1 MAVQPRSV
9 LRVAAGLLVLQLSVL
24 RSTVGADLPAAAGKD
39 SKLERSRSACRDP
52 HAQPFDSHSV
62 WNTPLGTSA
71 RLQDVGL
78 GDFQTGQYHDDENF
92 VVPRGSSD
100 ELVDVIN
107 QGWWGPTPA
116 PARALCPTAN
126 KSNTFCHC
134 VEFGSRSGTRLSIP
148 YNWTTGTQAG
158 NNGAAFML
166 NATHAVQMQPTF
178 RCKPGSP
185 VLAEWEQWRLSPPTG
200 PVDRYATSLWGPGTY
215 GAHGGSGLSS
225 LGGQIRRGELNET
238 APDIQHALSLE
249 LFAHK
254 WYYCA
259 PSQRAK
265 GTGPKSNRSTCFRWP
280 ALTADSYAVTKG
292 HELVYGGTNPYLQPG
307 TLLAV
312 PRPSVVSIAARLKTV
327 VGKRILKAA
336 STFGAYVVDD
346 AAGSY
351 LGEYGKTNINYEQG
365 VAEEVMQNYGLILG
379 ASAHT
384 QQGVLFDDLTLI
396 FRGMQAVSNNGPGSI
411 GGGGNPVAPLPVPL
425 CPVESPRLQ

>member
-1 MAVQPRSV
+1 MQSV
-9 LRVAAGLLVLQLSVL
+9 SQHCRAGMVLVLILVRPALAGSGNKIL
-24 RSTVGADLPAAAGKD
+24 RS
-39 SKLERSRSACRDP
+39 CRDP
-52 HAQPFDSHSV
+52 HAQPFDGCSI
-62 WNTPLGTSA
+62 WNTPLGTGA
-71 RLQDVGL
+71 QMRDVGL
-78 GDFQTGQYHDDENF
+78 TAFQTGQYHVDENF
-92 VVPRGSSD
+92 VVPSGTD
-100 ELVDVIN
+100 EVDVIN
-107 QGWWGPTPA
+107 QGWWGPTPE

-134 VEFGSRSGTRLSIP
+134 VEFGNSSGTRLSIP
-148 YNWTTGTQAG
+148 HDWTTGTQAG
-158 NNGAAFML
+158 NNGATFML
-166 NATHAVQMQPTF
+166 NATHAAQMQPTF

-200 PVDRYATSLWGPGTY
+200 PPDRYATSLWGAGTY

-280 ALTADSYAVTKG
+280 ALTADSYAVTRG
-292 HELVYGGTNPYLQPG
+292 HELVYGGINSYLQPG

-312 PRPSVVSIAARLKTV
+312 PSTSVAPIGAKLKTV
-327 VGKRILKAA
+327 VGKRILKAL
-336 STFGAYVVDD
+336 STFGGYVVDD
-346 AAGSY
+346 AAGTY

-365 VAEEVMQNYGLILG
+365 VADEVMENFGLILG
-379 ASAHT
+379 ASPHT
-384 QQGVLFDDLTLI
+384 QQGVLFNDFTTI
-396 FRGMQAVSNNGPGSI
+396 FRGIQAVSNNAPGSI
-411 GGGGNPVAPLPVPL
+411 GGGGKPVVPLPVPL
-425 CPVESPRLQ
+425 CPVESLARFQLKTTQA